1 MDLELLKFRAEI
13 MQKLRSF
20 FIERKY
26 LELDTPAMSSSLIP
40 ETCLEVFRTQYIE
53 PWTGEKK
60 DMYLVPSPEVYIKRI
75 ISQHKV
81 SVFQLSKC
89 YRNVESAGRIH
100 SPEFTMLEYYT
111 MDASYKDSMEITEDL
126 FQILLPPPA
135 EKDLTTKTEQTD
147 PWQHLR
153 PPFTRLTMDDAFK
166 KYAGFRL
173 SEAETASQLA
183 EQARRLGIAELPGS
197 PFSDWPWDDI
207 YELILVQC
215 VEPALAEEKKPVFL
229 MDYPAK
235 ASCLAK
241 DVIPGE
247 AEENSPEPKDTGC
260 RKFAAGKKEAE
271 PLWKER
277 WELYA
282 AGTELANCYTE
293 EDNPDKVRE
302 YFKEEGRLKNESAIV
317 AHAMDDDYWQLFKG
331 FPHCSG
337 VALGVDRLIML
348 LAGRKSI
355 ESVIPFPFRTQPG
368 CY

>member
-1 MDLELLKFRAEI
+1 MDLELLKFRAETI
-13 MQKLRSF
+13 QRIRSF

-26 LELDTPAMSSSLIP
+26 LELDTPALSSSLIP
-40 ETCLEVFRTQYIE
+40 ETCLEVFKTEYVE
-53 PWTGEKK
+53 PWTDEKK
-60 DMYLVPSPEVYIKRI
+60 DMYLVPSPEIYMKRI

-111 MDASYKDSMEITEDL
+111 MNASYKESMDITEDL
-126 FQILLPPPA
+126 FRALLPPVPELVA
-135 EKDLTTKTEQTD
+135 TASDGQYCKTADGGESGQTD

-166 KYAGFRL
+166 KYAGFYL
-173 SEAETASQLA
+173 SEAETPAELA
-183 EQARRLGIAELPGS
+183 EHARRLGITELPDS
-197 PFSDWPWDDI
+197 PFSKWPWDDL

-215 VEPALAEEKKPVFL
+215 VEPALVNEPKPVFL
-229 MDYPAK
+229 TDYPAK
-235 ASCLAK
+235 VPCLAK
-241 DVIPGE
+241 DVPPVPLSKGGRR
-247 AEENSPEPKDTGC
+247 AK
-260 RKFAAGKKEAE
+260 E

-282 AGTELANCYTE
+282 SGTELANCYTE
-293 EDNPDKVRE
+293 EDDPKKVRE
-302 YFKEEGRLKNESAIV
+302 YFKTEGRLKDETAIIP
-317 AHAMDDDYWQLFKG
+317 HALDDEYWKVFQD

-337 VALGVDRLIML
+337 VAMGVDRLIML

-355 ESVIPFPFRTQPG
+355 ESVLPFPFRTQPG

>member
-1 MDLELLKFRAEI
+1 MDLELLRFRAEI
-13 MQKLRSF
+13 MQKIRAF

-26 LELDTPAMSSSLIP
+26 LELDTPALSSSLIP
-40 ETCLEVFRTQYIE
+40 ETCLEVFKTEYVE

-60 DMYLVPSPEVYIKRI
+60 DMYLVPSPEIYMKRI

-111 MDASYKDSMEITEDL
+111 MDASYKESMAITEEL
-126 FQILLPPPA
+126 FNVLLPPLPQA
-135 EKDLTTKTEQTD
+135 NKENGEPD

-153 PPFTRLTMDDAFK
+153 PPFTRLTMDDAFN

-173 SEAETASQLA
+173 SEAQTTAELA
-183 EQARRLGIAELPGS
+183 GHARRLGIAELPDS
-197 PFSDWPWDDI
+197 PFSKWPWDDL

-215 VEPALAEEKKPVFL
+215 VEPALANEPKPVFL

-235 ASCLAK
+235 AACLAK
-241 DVIPGE
+241 DVPPEKGGGVT
-247 AEENSPEPKDTGC
+247 NSNVFISGGT
-260 RKFAAGKKEAE
+260 

-293 EDNPDKVRE
+293 EDNPENVRE
-302 YFKEEGRLKNESAIV
+302 YFKTEGRLKNETALIP
-317 AHAMDDDYWQLFKG
+317 HATDDEYWKIFKN

-337 VALGVDRLIML
+337 VAMGVDRLIML

-355 ESVIPFPFRTQPG
+355 ESVLPFPFRTQPG

>member
-1 MDLELLKFRAEI
+1 MDLELLKFRAET
-13 MQKLRSF
+13 MQRIRAF

-26 LELDTPAMSSSLIP
+26 LELDTPALSSSLIP
-40 ETCLEVFRTQYIE
+40 ETCLEVFKTEYVE

-60 DMYLVPSPEVYIKRI
+60 DMYLVPSPEIYMKRI

-111 MDASYKDSMEITEDL
+111 MDASYKESMAITEEL
-126 FQILLPPPA
+126 FNTLLPQAPENGEP
-135 EKDLTTKTEQTD
+135 D
-147 PWQHLR
+147 PWKHLR
-153 PPFTRLTMDDAFK
+153 PPFTRLTMDDAFN

-173 SEAETASQLA
+173 SGAQTTAELA
-183 EQARRLGIAELPGS
+183 EHARRLGIAELPDS
-197 PFSDWPWDDI
+197 PFSKWPWDDL

-215 VEPALAEEKKPVFL
+215 VEPALANEEKPVFL

-235 ASCLAK
+235 AACLAK
-241 DVIPGE
+241 DVPPAKDSANTGKGNGGK
-247 AEENSPEPKDTGC
+247 NSDRGASNGNST
-260 RKFAAGKKEAE
+260 

-293 EDNPDKVRE
+293 EDNPENVRE
-302 YFKEEGRLKNESAIV
+302 YFKTEGRLKNKTALIP
-317 AHAMDDDYWQLFKG
+317 HAMDDEYWKVFRG

-337 VALGVDRLIML
+337 VAIGVDRLIML

-355 ESVIPFPFRTQPG
+355 ESVLPFPFRTQPG

>member
-1 MDLELLKFRAEI
+1 MDLELLKFRAET
-13 MQKLRSF
+13 MQRIRAF

-26 LELDTPAMSSSLIP
+26 LELDTPALSSSLIP
-40 ETCLEVFRTQYIE
+40 ETCLEVFKTEYVE

-60 DMYLVPSPEVYIKRI
+60 DMYLVPSPEIYMKRI

-111 MDASYKDSMEITEDL
+111 MDASYKESMAITEEL
-126 FQILLPPPA
+126 FNVLLPPLPP
-135 EKDLTTKTEQTD
+135 ESEHD

-153 PPFTRLTMDDAFK
+153 PPFTRLTMDDAFN

-173 SEAETASQLA
+173 SQAQTPAELA
-183 EQARRLGIAELPGS
+183 EHARRLGITELPDS
-197 PFSDWPWDDI
+197 PFSKWPWDDL

-215 VEPALAEEKKPVFL
+215 VEPALANEPKPVFL

-235 ASCLAK
+235 AACLAK
-241 DVIPGE
+241 DVPP
-247 AEENSPEPKDTGC
+247 AKDSATNGNG
-260 RKFAAGKKEAE
+260 ASM
-271 PLWKER
+271 WKER

-293 EDNPDKVRE
+293 EDNPENVRA
-302 YFKEEGRLKNESAIV
+302 YFKTEGRLKNETALIP
-317 AHAMDDDYWQLFKG
+317 HATDEEYWKVFKD

-337 VALGVDRLIML
+337 VAMGVDRLIML

-355 ESVIPFPFRTQPG
+355 ESVLPFQFRTQPG

>member
-20 FIERKY
+20 FIGKKY
-26 LELDTPAMSSSLIP
+26 LELDTPAMSSTLIP
-40 ETCLEVFRTQYIE
+40 ETCLEVFKTQYIE

-75 ISQHKV
+75 IAQHKI

-126 FQILLPPPA
+126 FQALLPPLP
-135 EKDLTTKTEQTD
+135 EDEGKDA
-147 PWQHLR
+147 WSHLR
-153 PPFTRLTMDDAFK
+153 PPFTRLTMDDAFY

-173 SEAETASQLA
+173 SEAQTPARLA
-183 EQARRLGIAELPGS
+183 EEARRLGIAELPGS
-197 PFSDWPWDDI
+197 PFSDWPWDDL

-215 VEPALAEEKKPVFL
+215 VEPALAEEEKPVFL

-241 DVIPGE
+241 DAQNSGE
-247 AEENSPEPKDTGC
+247 RQDQAS
-260 RKFAAGKKEAE
+260 AAGQRGKKNTE

-302 YFKEEGRLKNESAIV
+302 YFKEEGRLKKESSIVGHAI
-317 AHAMDDDYWQLFKG
+317 DDDYWQIFKD

-355 ESVIPFPFRTQPG
+355 ESVLPFPFRTQAG

>member
-13 MQKLRSF
+13 MQKIRSF
-20 FIERKY
+20 FIGKDY
-26 LELDTPAMSSSLIP
+26 LELDTPALSSSLIP
-40 ETCLEVFRTQYIE
+40 ETCLEVFKTEYVE

-60 DMYLVPSPEVYIKRI
+60 DMYLVPSPEIYMKRI

-111 MDASYKDSMEITEDL
+111 MDASYKESMVITEEL
-126 FQILLPPPA
+126 FNVLLPPLPP
-135 EKDLTTKTEQTD
+135 ESEHD

-153 PPFTRLTMDDAFK
+153 PPFTRLTMDDAFN

-173 SEAETASQLA
+173 SEAQTTAELA
-183 EQARRLGIAELPGS
+183 GHARRLGIAELPDS
-197 PFSDWPWDDI
+197 PFSKWPWDDL

-215 VEPALAEEKKPVFL
+215 VEPALANEPKPVFL
-229 MDYPAK
+229 MDYPVK
-235 ASCLAK
+235 AACLAK
-241 DVIPGE
+241 DVP
-247 AEENSPEPKDTGC
+247 PKHDSTTNGS
-260 RKFAAGKKEAE
+260 GGN

-277 WELYA
+277 WELYV

-293 EDNPDKVRE
+293 EDNPENVRE
-302 YFKEEGRLKNESAIV
+302 YFKTEGRLKNDTALIP
-317 AHAMDDDYWQLFKG
+317 HATDDEYWKVFKD

-337 VALGVDRLIML
+337 VAMGVDRLIML

-355 ESVIPFPFRTQPG
+355 ESVLPFPFRTQPG

>member
-13 MQKLRSF
+13 MQKIRAF

-26 LELDTPAMSSSLIP
+26 LELDTPALSSSLIP
-40 ETCLEVFRTQYIE
+40 ETCLEVFKTEYVE

-60 DMYLVPSPEVYIKRI
+60 DMYLVPSPEIYMKRI

-111 MDASYKDSMEITEDL
+111 MNASYKESMAITEEL
-126 FQILLPPPA
+126 FNVLLPPLPTNG
-135 EKDLTTKTEQTD
+135 DPD
-147 PWQHLR
+147 PWHHLR
-153 PPFTRLTMDDAFK
+153 PPFTRLSMNDAFK
-166 KYAGFRL
+166 KYAGFYL
-173 SEAETASQLA
+173 SEAETPAELA
-183 EQARRLGIAELPGS
+183 EHARRLGIAELPDS
-197 PFSDWPWDDI
+197 PFSKWPWDDL

-215 VEPALAEEKKPVFL
+215 VEPALSNEEKPVFL
-229 MDYPAK
+229 TDYPAK
-235 ASCLAK
+235 AACLAK
-241 DVIPGE
+241 DVP
-247 AEENSPEPKDTGC
+247 PT
-260 RKFAAGKKEAE
+260 KKGGE

-293 EDNPDKVRE
+293 EDNPENVRA
-302 YFKEEGRLKNESAIV
+302 YFKTEGRLKNETALIP
-317 AHAMDDDYWQLFKG
+317 HATDEEYWKVFKD

-337 VALGVDRLIML
+337 VAMGVDRLIML

-355 ESVIPFPFRTQPG
+355 ESVLPFPFRTQPG

>member
-13 MQKLRSF
+13 MQKIRAF

-26 LELDTPAMSSSLIP
+26 LELDTPALSSSLIP
-40 ETCLEVFRTQYIE
+40 ETCLEVFKTEYVE

-60 DMYLVPSPEVYIKRI
+60 DMYLVPSPEIYMKRI

-111 MDASYKDSMEITEDL
+111 MDASYKESMAITEEL
-126 FQILLPPPA
+126 FNVLLPPLPP
-135 EKDLTTKTEQTD
+135 ESEHD

-153 PPFTRLTMDDAFK
+153 PPFTRLTMDDAFN

-173 SEAETASQLA
+173 SEAQTTAELA
-183 EQARRLGIAELPGS
+183 EHARRLGIAELPDS
-197 PFSDWPWDDI
+197 PFSKWPWDDL

-215 VEPALAEEKKPVFL
+215 VEPALANEPKPVFL
-229 MDYPAK
+229 MDYPVK
-235 ASCLAK
+235 AACLAK
-241 DVIPGE
+241 DVPLVGS
-247 AEENSPEPKDTGC
+247 ATNGSDGN
-260 RKFAAGKKEAE
+260 

-293 EDNPDKVRE
+293 EDNPENVRE
-302 YFKEEGRLKNESAIV
+302 YFKTEGRLKNDTALIP
-317 AHAMDDDYWQLFKG
+317 HATDDEYWKVFKG

-337 VALGVDRLIML
+337 VAMGVDRLIML

-355 ESVIPFPFRTQPG
+355 ESVLPFPFRTQPG

>member
-13 MQKLRSF
+13 MQKIRAF
-20 FIERKY
+20 FIEKDY
-26 LELDTPAMSSSLIP
+26 LELDSPALSSSLIP
-40 ETCLEVFRTQYIE
+40 ETCLEVFKTEYVE

-60 DMYLVPSPEVYIKRI
+60 DMYLVPSPEIYMKRI
-75 ISQHKV
+75 IAQHKV

-100 SPEFTMLEYYT
+100 IPEFTMLEYYT
-111 MDASYKDSMEITEDL
+111 MNASYKDSMAITEDL
-126 FQILLPPPA
+126 FNLLLPPLPS
-135 EKDLTTKTEQTD
+135 DGNTD

-153 PPFTRLTMDDAFK
+153 PPFTRLTMDDAFQ

-173 SEAETASQLA
+173 SQSQTPAELA
-183 EQARRLGIAELPGS
+183 EHARRLGIAELPDS
-197 PFSDWPWDDI
+197 PFNKWPWDDL

-215 VEPALAEEKKPVFL
+215 VDPALVNVPKPVFL

-235 ASCLAK
+235 VPCLAK
-241 DVIPGE
+241 DVPLKHDCAANGSGGKNASRFVE
-247 AEENSPEPKDTGC
+247 KDT
-260 RKFAAGKKEAE
+260 

-282 AGTELANCYTE
+282 VGTELANCYTE
-293 EDNPDKVRE
+293 EDNPENVRE
-302 YFKEEGRLKNESAIV
+302 YFKQEGRLKNETALIP
-317 AHAMDDDYWQLFKG
+317 HATDDEYWKVFKD

-337 VALGVDRLIML
+337 VAMGVDRLIML

-355 ESVIPFPFRTQPG
+355 ESVLPFPFRTQPG